1 MNARTASLI
10 AAVLAIAPL
19 AAYADDTVA
28 QLSRETGLSERNLR
42 MVLGARTP
50 YVEYRTQFDRVT
62 WDLKRAIGN
71 ENYRRL
77 MKGEEIVLE
86 RRAAPDSEKP
96 AVAAKDPEVT
106 KKSAGAGS

>member
-1 MNARTASLI
+1 MNTRTASLM

-19 AAYADDTVA
+19 AAHADDTVA

-77 MKGEEIVLE
+77 MNGEEIVLE
-86 RRAAPDSEKP
+86 RRTAPDNDKR
-96 AVAAKDPEVT
+96 AVAAKAPAVN
-106 KKSAGAGS
+106 KKEAGAGS

>member
-1 MNARTASLI
+1 MNARTASLM

-19 AAYADDTVA
+19 AAHADDTVA

-50 YVEYRTQFDRVT
+50 YAEYRTQFDRVSWT
-62 WDLKRAIGN
+62 LKRAVGN

-77 MKGEEIVLE
+77 LNGEQVVLE
-86 RRAAPDSEKP
+86 RKAAPDAERAIATEAP
-96 AVAAKDPEVT
+96 AADKKDAAK
-106 KKSAGAGS
+106 GS

>member
-1 MNARTASLI
+1 MNARTASLM

-19 AAYADDTVA
+19 AASADDSVA
-28 QLSRETGLSERNLR
+28 QLARETGLSERNLR

-77 MKGEEIVLE
+77 MNGEDIVLE
-86 RRAAPDSEKP
+86 RRAAPDDDKR
-96 AVAAKDPEVT
+96 AVAAKAPAVN
-106 KKSAGAGS
+106 KKGTGAGS